1 MGTGSKGRQHIDGGW
16 IRGLWAAGLAA
27 AVCPWALGAPIYSC
41 VDGSG
46 KRLTSDRPIAEC
58 AAKEQRIL
66 NPDGSV
72 RGILPPTMTAE
83 ERADAEQKERQAA
96 SERIA
101 QQDAIR
107 RDRNLMIRFPNE
119 AAHNKARN
127 AALDDM
133 RTAVQLSEKRLE
145 ALALERKPLTDE
157 AEFYKGRQMP
167 AKLKQQLDA
176 NDAAGAAQRELIQ
189 NQQQELGR
197 INALYDAE
205 LGRLKKLWSGA
216 PAGSMGVLPVA
227 QSGSAAA
234 SHATKGKTR

>member
-1 MGTGSKGRQHIDGGW
+1 MGKGGQARQYMDKFFW
-16 IRGLWAAGLAA
+16 IQAMVVAGLAGVAGACLA
-27 AVCPWALGAPIYSC
+27 AAPIYSC
-41 VDGSG
+41 IDGHG

-72 RGILPPTMTAE
+72 RQIVPPTMTAE
-83 ERADAEQKERQAA
+83 ERAEHEARERQAA
-96 SERIA
+96 ADRVA

-133 RTAVQLSEKRLE
+133 RTAVILSEKRLA
-145 ALALERKPLTDE
+145 ALAVERKPLIDE
-157 AEFYKGRQMP
+157 AEFYKGKQMP
-167 AKLKQQLDA
+167 AKLKAQLDG
-176 NDAAGAAQRELIQ
+176 NDAAGDAQRALIQ
-189 NQQQELGR
+189 NQQAELGR
-197 INALYDAE
+197 INALYDVE
-205 LGRLKKLWSGA
+205 LVRLKKLWAGA

-227 QSGSAAA
+227 QAGSG
-234 SHATKGKTR
+234 ATAKSKSK